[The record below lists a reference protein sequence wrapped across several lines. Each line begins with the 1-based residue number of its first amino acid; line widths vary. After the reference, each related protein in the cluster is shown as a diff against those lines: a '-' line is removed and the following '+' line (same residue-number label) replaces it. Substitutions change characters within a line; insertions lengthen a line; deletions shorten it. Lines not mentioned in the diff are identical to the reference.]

1 MTGTIARMRDSL
13 AVLWWRCPLWLLV
26 LSGTLGAQPL
36 PTAPAPGG
44 ASPVRQFSSA
54 SFGGSWD
61 NYRVEVLADGR
72 IAVSND
78 GGLAIHDGQRWRFTP
93 HPDGRRGLIA
103 LALTPDQR
111 LCGAFFDDPGCFVPQ
126 PEGLHTWVSQRLR
139 LAPADRQ
146 GGRCMN
152 SWYDSVRRGTWL
164 IYTRKLLFLP
174 DDPAA
179 AVVRLEHPQGLS
191 GAGGL
196 DGRLWLASMTGSLV
210 ASTSEADPAAVRLE
224 AQPAFGDTR
233 SSLKGVQPG
242 PAAGSRWFLWMYGKL
257 LQQQGEALLPLASS
271 EATRWRREKPMSLL
285 RLRDGHYA
293 IGFFEGPLR
302 VLDHTGAVVETYGEA
317 QGVPQVPTHGIA
329 EDAAGGLW
337 LAQSGGVV
345 RLDRGS
351 AASTWGRQSGL
362 GSSTQMLR
370 WQERTLLV
378 SNLGLHTF
386 DADTRQWQR
395 LAPDLA
401 ALVTHAAVVDD
412 ELWVAGSRLL
422 RFPPDLRGMLAREPP
437 GSVFAAVR
445 GDRAYLVSGNE
456 RLEARL
462 DGDRLVERPLPP
474 FVGSFASYLEQ
485 DARTLWAAA
494 RIDEVQRWQRDSQG
508 GWEPVTRYAQAQ
520 GIAPG
525 EIRLA
530 RAADGS
536 VWAGTRAGLRRFDAA
551 AGQFVDDA
559 RLPDELR
566 NVAIEALYADDQ
578 AHWWVRT
585 TQRLG
590 VAWWQP
596 AAQRW
601 QWDEL
606 PLASIPDGTPVNAFW
621 RDGALLWVLRA
632 DGVSQIALDRQQR
645 PAASFPPT
653 LAGLTV
659 LPAERPLPLLQT
671 PSLQRG
677 QGLRARFGWPQW
689 LRPEA
694 VRWRSR
700 LRGVDADFSAWEAR
714 AEREWSNLPAGHFAL
729 EAEARDAFGAVHR
742 LTGPAVTVAPP
753 WYLTRAAW
761 VGYGLLGTGLLW
773 LAMRLGTRVRQQQL
787 LARQAVLERTVAERT
802 LELDQKNRELADHA
816 ERLSA
821 LDRLKTRFFL
831 NVGHEFRTPLTLI
844 LGPLEDLLRDRRERF
859 SERSRSQLE
868 LAQRNAGKVL
878 DLVVELMD
886 VNRLEQGQFE
896 LRPEPVDLR
905 LLLERVADAHRPLLE
920 RYGHTLVAHIGSS
933 QVPARID
940 VLQLER
946 ALSNLIS
953 NAAKFMSR
961 GGTITLGLAMD
972 SAQGAGG
979 ACITVEDQGRG
990 IPAAALPHVF
1000 DRFYQA
1006 EDSDRAS
1013 GHGIGLALVHEIV
1026 QAHGGT
1032 IEVRSASGQGSTFT
1046 LRLPVVAAASV
1057 QHELPEGAASPARIA
1072 LDEAAQ
1078 AAPVTAHAD
1087 ARPCV
1092 LVIDDHDE
1100 LRQRVREL
1108 LAQRFDVI
1116 EAADGERGWQR
1127 ARDELPD
1134 LIVADVMMPGCDGVT
1149 LTRRLR
1155 QDPATTTIAI
1165 LLLTA
1170 KAGSSHAVE
1179 GLRAGA
1185 NDYLA
1190 KPFDAEEL
1198 RARCDALLDHARR
1211 LRFHLQRQTGGGLP
1225 EAAPAAAPSESA
1237 DERWRRRL
1245 RELIAR
1251 RLPDPTFD
1259 VEAMA
1264 AAMHADRSQLFRR
1277 CKELLGASPSD
1288 LLREARL
1295 GKALELL
1302 SRDAESVSAI
1312 AYAVGYERL
1321 SSFTRAFVARY
1332 GHSPSEARSAASR
1345 EQTA

>member
-1 MTGTIARMRDSL
+1 MTGAIASMRDSL
-13 AVLWWRCPLWLLV
+13 AAQWRRCLLLLLV
-26 LSGTLGAQPL
+26 WPGTLGAQPL
-36 PTAPAPGG
+36 PAAPAPGG

-54 SFGGSWD
+54 SIGGSWD
-61 NYRVEVLADGR
+61 NYRVDVLADGR

-78 GGLAIHDGQRWRFTP
+78 GGLALHDGQRWRFTP

-103 LALTPDQR
+103 LALTRDQR
-111 LCGAFFDDPGCFVPQ
+111 LCGAFLDDPGCFVPQ
-126 PEGLHTWVSQRLR
+126 SDGRHAWVSQLAR

-146 GGRCMN
+146 SGRCMN
-152 SWYDSVRRGTWL
+152 SWHDTARRGTWL
-164 IYTRKLLFLP
+164 VYTRKLLFLP

-179 AVVRLEHPQGLS
+179 PVVRLEHPQGLS

-196 DGRLWLASMTGSLV
+196 DGRLWLASMSGSLV
-210 ASTSEADPAAVRLE
+210 ATTADADPAAVRLE
-224 AQPAFGDTR
+224 PLPAFGDTR

-242 PAAGSRWFLWMYGKL
+242 PVPGSRWLLWMYGRL
-257 LQQQGEALLPLASS
+257 VQHQGDTILPLAPS
-271 EATRWRREKPMSLL
+271 EAAPWRREKPMSLL

-293 IGFFEGPLR
+293 IGFFEGALR
-302 VLDHTGAVVETYGEA
+302 VLDPRGAVVETYGEA
-317 QGVPQVPTHGIA
+317 QGVPEVPTHDIA

-337 LAQSGGVV
+337 LAQAGGVL
-345 RLDRGS
+345 RIDRGS
-351 AASTWGRQSGL
+351 AASTWGRHSGL
-362 GSSTQMLR
+362 GSSAQMLR

-378 SNLGLHTF
+378 SNLGLHGF
-386 DADTRQWQR
+386 DAGTREWRR
-395 LAPDLA
+395 LAPELA
-401 ALVTHAAVVDD
+401 ALVTHAAVVED

-422 RFPPDLRGMLAREPP
+422 RFTPDLRGALAREPP
-437 GSVFAAVR
+437 GSVFPSLR
-445 GDRAYLVSGNE
+445 GDRAYLVSGSA
-456 RLEARL
+456 RLEASIAN
-462 DGDRLVERPLPP
+462 GALVERPLPP
-474 FVGSFASYLEQ
+474 FEGSFARYLEQ
-485 DARTLWAAA
+485 DPQTLWAVA
-494 RIDEVQRWQRDSQG
+494 RIDEVQRWRRSADG
-508 GWEPVTRYAQAQ
+508 GWQQVTRYAQAQ
-520 GIAPG
+520 GIASG
-525 EIRLA
+525 EVRLV
-530 RAADGS
+530 RAADGT
-536 VWAGTRAGLRRFDAA
+536 VWAGTRAGLRRFDDSV
-551 AGQFVDDA
+551 GQFVDDP
-559 RLPDELR
+559 RLPAALR
-566 NVAIEALYADDQ
+566 GVAIEALYGDVLAN
-578 AHWWVRT
+578 WWVQT
-585 TQRLG
+585 AERLG
-590 VAWWQP
+590 VAWWH
-596 AAQRW
+596 AGAQRW
-601 QWDEL
+601 QWDEW
-606 PLASIPDGTPVNAFW
+606 PLASIPVGTPVIDFW
-621 RDGALLWVLRA
+621 RDQQDLWVLRA
-632 DGVSQIALDRQQR
+632 DGVSRIALDRQQR
-645 PAASFPPT
+645 PVDPTPPT

-659 LPAERPLPLLQT
+659 LPEASSLPLAEL
-671 PSLQRG
+671 PVLQRG
-677 QGLRARFGWPQW
+677 QGLRAHFGWPQW
-689 LRPEA
+689 QRPEA

-700 LRGVDADFSAWEAR
+700 LRGVDADFSAWDPR
-714 AEREWSNLPAGHFAL
+714 AEREWSNLPPGQFAL
-729 EAEARDAFGAVHR
+729 EVQARDGFGAVHQ
-742 LTGPAVTVAPP
+742 LSGPAVTVAPP

-761 VGYGLLGTGLLW
+761 IGYGVLGAGLLW
-773 LAMRLGTRVRQQQL
+773 SALRLGTRLRQQQL
-787 LARQAVLERTVAERT
+787 LARQAALERTVTERT
-802 LELDQKNRELADHA
+802 LELDQKNRELAEQA
-816 ERLSA
+816 QRLSV

-844 LGPLEDLLRDRRERF
+844 LGPLEDLLRDRRESF

-886 VNRLEQGQFE
+886 VNRLEQGQFQ
-896 LRPEPVDLR
+896 LRSERVDLR
-905 LLLERVADAHRPLLE
+905 PLLERVAAAHRPLLE
-920 RYGHTLVAHIGSS
+920 RYGHTLVTHLGSDP
-933 QVPARID
+933 VAALID

-953 NAAKFMSR
+953 NAAKFMPR
-961 GGTITLGLAMD
+961 GGTITLGLVTD
-972 SAQGAGG
+972 GAQD
-979 ACITVEDQGRG
+979 ACITVADQGRG
-990 IPAAALPHVF
+990 IPVEALPHVF

-1026 QAHGGT
+1026 QAHGGG
-1032 IEVRSASGQGSTFT
+1032 IEVQSVPGQGSTFS
-1046 LRLPVVAAASV
+1046 LRLPLVAGAGAL
-1057 QHELPEGAASPARIA
+1057 QELPASAPGAGRTDLDDAQGAAPA
-1072 LDEAAQ
+1072 
-1078 AAPVTAHAD
+1078 TAHAD
-1087 ARPCV
+1087 SRACV
-1092 LVIDDHDE
+1092 LLIDDHEE
-1100 LRQRVREL
+1100 LRQRVRAL

-1155 QDPATTTIAI
+1155 QDPVTATIAI

-1170 KAGSSHAVE
+1170 KAGSTHAVE

-1211 LRFHLQRQTGGGLP
+1211 LRFHLQRHSDGS
-1225 EAAPAAAPSESA
+1225 PATCTARAPSESA

-1251 RLPDPTFD
+1251 RLPDPAFD

-1264 AAMHADRSQLFRR
+1264 EAMHADRSQLFRR

-1302 SRDAESVSAI
+1302 AQQDESVSAI

-1332 GHSPSEARSAASR
+1332 GQSPSEARAAAVR
-1345 EQTA
+1345 EQSA